1 MTAQVEQ
8 VQQACDDVAAVMDTV
23 GTTVGEMNGLVDGI
37 AAAVDG
43 HSSLGSSDDV
53 TGLSQM
59 AEELRSEMTGF
70 LAQMR
75 S

>member
-1 MTAQVEQ
+1 MS
-8 VQQACDDVAAVMDTV
+8 TV

-43 HSSLGSSDDV
+43 SSSLVTGGDDV

-59 AEELRSEMTGF
+59 AERLRSEATEF
-70 LAQMR
+70 LVEMR
-75 S
+75 R